1 LTNISFGLSLN
12 NRAAVFLKNFQISDL
27 LKMAEIA
34 EELSFDSVWVGD
46 SLIDSPRYEP
56 LTLLGA
62 VSAKTK
68 KVNIGSAIIQP
79 HFRNPVLLALAWA
92 TLDRLSN
99 GRTILA
105 LGTGGGTPKGVAKE
119 AELVG
124 IDVKKRGKALEE
136 NVEILRTLWRGQ
148 TLNHHGEVYKME
160 GAKIGYLPI
169 QNPPP
174 IWIAAGIYVPRATD
188 SEISATP
195 GFTKNEGVYSASLM
209 RVAKLADGWFTIMA
223 SPEDFERNSRK
234 ISDFCKEYHRTPTEI
249 KRAVECWL
257 NIGSTKDEARKG
269 VVKMIEGYFASSVD
283 RETVER
289 WSIYGTVDDCIEK
302 IEEYSKA
309 GAETIQLKLG
319 SEAQIPLLRE
329 VGKSILPSF

>member
-1 LTNISFGLSLN
+1 
-12 NRAAVFLKNFQISDL
+12 
-27 LKMAEIA
+27 MAEIA

-68 KVNIGSAIIQP
+68 KVKIGSAIIQP
-79 HFRNPVLLALAWA
+79 HFRNPILLALAWA

-105 LGTGGGTPKGVAKE
+105 LGTGGGTPEGVAKE

-136 NVEILRTLWRGQ
+136 NVEILRTLWRGE
-148 TLNHHGEVYKME
+148 TLNHYGEVYKME
-160 GAKIGYLPI
+160 GAKIGYFPI

-174 IWIAAGIYVPRATD
+174 IWIAAGIYVPKTTGRK
-188 SEISATP
+188 ISATP
-195 GFTKNEGVYSASLM
+195 GFTKSEGVYFASFG

-234 ISDFCKEYHRTPTEI
+234 ISDLCREYHRRPNEI

-257 NIGSTKDEARKG
+257 NIDSTKEKSRNG
-269 VVKMIEGYFASSVD
+269 VVKMIEGYFASPVD
-283 RETVER
+283 QETVER
-289 WSIYGTVDDCIEK
+289 WSIYGTIDDCIEK
-302 IEEYSKA
+302 IERYSKA
-309 GAETIQLKLG
+309 GTDLIQLKLG
-319 SEAQIPLLRE
+319 SEAQIPLLHE
-329 VGKSILPSF
+329 IGKSILPSF